1 MKNGTGHS
9 SSFFS
14 EKFSH
19 LNIDKVC
26 HRQALFV
33 FLPLLLLHISS
44 HALALSPVS
53 VPPFSSPSPIFDPR
67 RQHCSK
73 SRGLSRENR
82 RVLGKSPQVLKR
94 NKRRKSSTWR
104 FRSVFLPPP
113 HFHRRVS
120 MRNGSLSKKSYG
132 LFAARSSQFRSCFPR
147 NTPRIPTYIAP
158 FSIYLIPLS
167 FCPPERGDSA
177 EKSTFMHNFLP
188 NSAQEVGRAIRYHTP
203 HYSHF
208 KRTKD
213 QFANKHY
220 TLAIYLQ

>member
-67 RQHCSK
+67 RQLCSK

-208 KRTKD
+208 KRTKE
-213 QFANKHY
+213 
-220 TLAIYLQ
+220 

>member
-1 MKNGTGHS
+1 MPHEQLLPPLRMKTGTGHS

-33 FLPLLLLHISS
+33 FLPLLLFHISS

-67 RQHCSK
+67 RQLCSK

-82 RVLGKSPQVLKR
+82 RVFGKSPQVLKR
-94 NKRRKSSTWR
+94 SKRRKSTTGR
-104 FRSVFLPPP
+104 FRSVILPLPTIP
-113 HFHRRVS
+113 LMFPTQHATH
-120 MRNGSLSKKSYG
+120 SY
-132 LFAARSSQFRSCFPR
+132 F
-147 NTPRIPTYIAP
+147 P
-158 FSIYLIPLS
+158 FSDFHLHHPFVLLAPGVRRFY
-167 FCPPERGDSA
+167 R
-177 EKSTFMHNFLP
+177 KSTFMHNFLP
-188 NSAQEVGRAIRYHTP
+188 NYAQEVGSAIRYHTP

-208 KRTKD
+208 KRTKE
-213 QFANKHY
+213 
-220 TLAIYLQ
+220 

>member
-1 MKNGTGHS
+1 MPHEQPLPRLQMKNGTGHS

-53 VPPFSSPSPIFDPR
+53 VPPFSSPAPIFDPR
-67 RQHCSK
+67 RQLCSK

-147 NTPRIPTYIAP
+147 NTPRIPTSISP

-167 FCPPERGDSA
+167 FWPPERGDSA

-188 NSAQEVGRAIRYHTP
+188 NSAQKVGRAIRYHTP
-203 HYSHF
+203 NYSHF

-213 QFANKHY
+213 
-220 TLAIYLQ
+220 